1 MHHTHETLI
10 TKYDIVVIK
19 VNWAGRMKSKALIL
33 VGVLLTSTIAL
44 SPVTAHPAES
54 QNFKN
59 QHTGNDFPVGFADLD
74 ADGKPVRVVYPAM
87 NSGEAEPMAGNGPF
101 PFTVFFGD
109 EGEVSDDYG
118 ILASEIVKRGTIV
131 VVTNGFDSDTT
142 TNVENS
148 MLLLESIVNLMNQT
162 NNSNS
167 LIAAA
172 YGNVDMHHW
181 GVSGHG
187 TGAAVAYS
195 VFPFW
200 SESGLSVEI
209 QPPRSL
215 FGLGIDFSDWSGGNG
230 WENVKPTEWE
240 IDPAT
245 PATGLFM
252 TGTVD
257 EIARGQ
263 DNLPLITATDQLAWH
278 WMHVLGADHY
288 QFQDEIDDGIFFGD
302 DRGDGDAS
310 MSQTEQID
318 YAISHILPYLDLT
331 LRGVHDEFR
340 PAFNRELSATSA
352 SDSESYTEENLF
364 QAEFLLVENLTKVPS
379 EINAFS
385 RFDTFS
391 LMSNWTLRNG
401 DGFNDLDSNWQI
413 DVECGF
419 DKLVSIIGV
428 VHTNGTV
435 QCDFDVADLAPG
447 AHVAFMT
454 VMVEGAPST
463 IEHTFLRTDAPISLT
478 VPAPVI
484 QVPERGSG
492 YILASDI
499 GIDPDGQEIFIVEAA
514 LSGGQ
519 ISNFS
524 IEIDSDYRGLTVTHT
539 VTEEFIT
546 GAEVD
551 ILLRADGN
559 GVIDEATTMLEIVV
573 VPFNDQVVKVEDIV
587 MQNLVEDGQ
596 SISVNITEY
605 AYDPEG
611 QPLMASINDQTDG
624 TAGPIG
630 FSYYDGILTL
640 TPLPDANGATVLH
653 VRVTDGV
660 TEPVDLDIPVQ
671 VAPVNDPVVSN
682 ASAWNISMLEDETI
696 SLNLTDFGY
705 DVDGDTLSWT
715 VESDSSSA
723 TMAIASG
730 TQLIITPPNDY
741 FGSVNNE
748 WLNVTDG
755 VTSYSQLLDIEVISV
770 PDLPVLNL
778 LNVNIID
785 ETAATLAWS
794 IFDNDGLVD
803 HDLQISLDGVVQN
816 NLQPSCIDD
825 ESGNSK
831 ECVTMLE
838 VQQNRSQIVE
848 VRVSISD
855 VEFTSEVVEYTI
867 IDFNSTITVVEDKT
881 EADDGFAVSTTLVVA
896 GILGLIIMI
905 LILMIILRAMRSEP
919 VDTREQV
926 VGEELDVVEEELGVD
941 LSPTGL
947 LSRINQN
954 K

>member
-19 VNWAGRMKSKALIL
+19 DNWAGRMKSKALIL

-340 PAFNRELSATSA
+340 PAFNREMSATSA

-401 DGFNDLDSNWQI
+401 DGFEDLDSNWQI

-848 VRVSISD
+848 VRVSIFD

-919 VDTREQV
+919 VDTRELV

>member
-1 MHHTHETLI
+1 M
-10 TKYDIVVIK
+10 TKYDLVVNM
-19 VNWAGRMKSKALIL
+19 VNWAGPMKSKALIL
-33 VGVLLTSTIAL
+33 VGILLTSTIVL
-44 SPVTAHPAES
+44 SPATAHPAES
-54 QNFKN
+54 QDFKN
-59 QHTGNDFPVGFADLD
+59 QHTGVDFPVGFADLS
-74 ADGKPVRVVYPAM
+74 ANEKSVRVIYPAM
-87 NSGEAEPMAGNGPF
+87 NSGEDEPMAGNGPF
-101 PFTVFFGD
+101 PFTIFFGD

-118 ILASEIVKRGTIV
+118 ILAAEIVKRGTIV
-131 VVTNGFDSDTT
+131 AVINGFDSDTT

-148 MLLLESIVNLMNQT
+148 LAYLESIVNLMAQT
-162 NNSNS
+162 NSSNS
-167 LIAAA
+167 LIASA
-172 YGNVDMHHW
+172 YGNIDMHHW

-200 SESGLSVEI
+200 PESELSDEF

-230 WENVKPTEWE
+230 WENVKPTGWE
-240 IDPAT
+240 IDPAS

-263 DNLPLITATDQLAWH
+263 DNLPIITATEQLAWH

-288 QFQDEIDDGIFFGD
+288 QFQDEIDDGLFFGD

-310 MSQTEQID
+310 MSQTEQIN

-352 SDSESYTEENLF
+352 SDSESYTEESLF
-364 QAEFLLVENLTKVPS
+364 QAEFLLIENLTKLPS
-379 EINAFS
+379 DINQFG

-401 DGFNDLDSNWQI
+401 DEFEDLHSNWQL

-419 DKLVSIIGV
+419 NKLVSITGV
-428 VHTNGTV
+428 VHANGTA
-435 QCDFDVADLAPG
+435 QCDFDVEDLAPG
-447 AHVAFMT
+447 THTAFMT
-454 VMVEGAPST
+454 IMVEGAPST

-484 QVPERGSG
+484 QVPERGNG
-492 YILASDI
+492 YILASNI
-499 GIDPDGQEIFIVEAA
+499 GIDPDGQEIFIVEAM

-559 GVIDEATTMLEIVV
+559 GVIDEVTTMLEIVV
-573 VPFNDQVVKVEDIV
+573 VPFNDPVVRVDDVV
-587 MQNLVEDGQ
+587 MQTLVEDGQ

-624 TAGPIG
+624 TAGPIE

-671 VAPVNDPVVSN
+671 VAPVDDPVVPN
-682 ASAWNISMLEDETI
+682 ASMWEISMLEDETI

-723 TMAIASG
+723 TMAIVSG
-730 TQLIITPPNDY
+730 TQLIITPPNDF
-741 FGSVNNE
+741 FGSVTDE

-755 VTSYSQLLDIEVISV
+755 VTAYSQLLDIEVISV

-803 HDLQISLDGVVQN
+803 HDLQISLDGIEQN
-816 NLQPSCIDD
+816 NLQPSCIID
-825 ESGNSK
+825 EAGNSK

-838 VQQNRSQIVE
+838 VPQNRSQIVE
-848 VRVSISD
+848 VRVSIFD

-881 EADDGFAVSTTLVVA
+881 DEDDGFAVSTTLVAA
-896 GILGLIIMI
+896 GVLGLIIMI
-905 LILMIILRAMRSEP
+905 LILMIMLRAMRSEP
-919 VDTREQV
+919 VNTRELIV
-926 VGEELDVVEEELGVD
+926 KEELDVVEKELGVD

>member
-401 DGFNDLDSNWQI
+401 DGFEDLDSNWQI

-848 VRVSISD
+848 VRVSIFD

>member
-10 TKYDIVVIK
+10 TKYDIVVIQ

-401 DGFNDLDSNWQI
+401 DGFEDLDSNWQI

-748 WLNVTDG
+748 WLNVSDG

>member
-401 DGFNDLDSNWQI
+401 DGFEDLDSNWQI

-748 WLNVTDG
+748 WLNVSDG